1 MIYRQHSALKRA
13 HLDTGGI
20 ILGDMFYFC
29 APPPHLIV
37 PLGDEIHEET
47 MEKETTLGTR
57 TPYTSNRTLLL
68 YYLAPYALY
77 VLIPLA
83 TDSQEIIYALRLLL
97 VPLALVVCWR
107 RYVPLAGPRSVGGSI
122 LWGGLAGLVGC
133 ALWVALTLP
142 LAPLDIHTPWTPRAF
157 FLRLAAAT
165 VLVPVFEEYLVRGYF
180 FRLALQWQRA
190 KKKGSHSPLSE
201 ALDDCNVAD
210 IAPGDWSLSAIFL
223 SSLLFALGHRPFE
236 WSAALV
242 YGVLLSVVW
251 IRRKDMISLV
261 SAHAVTNVSLAL
273 YVRHWG
279 HWALW

>member
-1 MIYRQHSALKRA
+1 
-13 HLDTGGI
+13 
-20 ILGDMFYFC
+20 
-29 APPPHLIV
+29 
-37 PLGDEIHEET
+37 
-47 MEKETTLGTR
+47 MEKETTVH
-57 TPYTSNRTLLL
+57 PCAPHTSNRTLLL

-77 VLIPLA
+77 VLIPF
-83 TDSQEIIYALRLLL
+83 TTESQEAIYALRLSL
-97 VPLALVVCWR
+97 VPVALAVCWR
-107 RYVPLAGPRSVGGSI
+107 RYIPLTGPKSI
-122 LWGGLAGLVGC
+122 GISMLWGAMAGLFGC
-133 ALWVALTLP
+133 ALWVGLSIP
-142 LAPLDIHTPWTPRAF
+142 FAPQDIHAPWTPRAF

-165 VLVPVFEEYLVRGYF
+165 LLVPVFEEYLLRGYF

-201 ALDDCNVAD
+201 ALDDCNVAE

-279 HWALW
+279 HWTLW